1 VLRLTGWTHG
11 AAILVGLLTLAS
23 VAGCGGSNLTV
34 APVSG
39 TVTLN
44 GQPLPNAFI
53 MFEPI
58 ESGGTNTPT
67 SNGRTD
73 DKGHYVLS
81 IPVTNDKGAV
91 LGKHTVRILAAKIDK
106 APDDDSISKVE
117 EPVPAKYNAKSEL
130 TFEVKAGG
138 SDKADFALTK

>member
-1 VLRLTGWTHG
+1 MQLLV
-11 AAILVGLLTLAS
+11 VGLALGSL
-23 VAGCGGSNLTV
+23 AGCGGSNLSV

-44 GQPLPNAFI
+44 GQPLADAVV
-53 MFEPI
+53 MFEPMD
-58 ESGGTNTPT
+58 SSGTNTPT

-73 DKGHYVLS
+73 GQGHYVLS

-91 LGKHTVRILAAKIDK
+91 LGKHLVRIMAAKTDK
-106 APDDDSISKVE
+106 PSSDDSMTKIE

-130 TFEVKAGG
+130 TFEVKPGG